1 MFEGIVSDLVLK
13 ICGDYVQDLN
23 KEQLNISIWSG
34 KFAADAGTIA
44 MLTISSC

>member
-34 KFAADAGTIA
+34 AFRGEACVPARSFIDHQ
-44 MLTISSC
+44 